1 MSLHD
6 TVMGAML
13 DIEDDVGRAGVNA
26 PEKKVDP
33 AIEAIL
39 VRMEVYNFFHWT
51 SPGGDGAKFWDKSQQ
66 LIAAPLTVEQLKSEF
81 VKLVKEEKG
90 HDIAWNKWRIEGAI
104 QHPSQLPGWDDA
116 TKKMAERG
124 SK

>member
-1 MSLHD
+1 MSIHD
-6 TVMGAML
+6 VVMDAML
-13 DIEDDVGRAGVNA
+13 NIEEYFEWPEDIRFR
-26 PEKKVDP
+26 VDEG
-33 AIEAIL
+33 IEAIL

-51 SPGGDGAKFWDKSQQ
+51 SPGGDGHKFWEKSEK
-66 LIAAPLTVEQLKSEF
+66 LIAKPLTVEQLKSEF
-81 VKLVKEEKG
+81 VKLAKVEKG
-90 HDIAWNKWRIEGAI
+90 YDIVWKQWRIEGAV